1 MKAFV
6 TSIVLIL
13 FAQASFAFSTPSM
26 TVRLVDKDNQPIAG
40 FPVLL
45 QTQQT
50 DITKVLTPH
59 SSGKSVNMQRTVL
72 TDKNGVAELESEFM
86 MFAPKSIFVQPAYV
100 EYCADKESFLQHNR
114 ISFVRT
120 NDKGGFVIANAGE
133 KQGWGCTMGQDE
145 KYNDLQQNLVC
156 RSSLSA
162 DDTIAMLHQAV
173 NQTRAAGCDVEKDF

>member
-1 MKAFV
+1 MKALV
-6 TSIVLIL
+6 TSIALVL

-72 TDKNGVAELESEFM
+72 TDKNGVAQLDSVFL
-86 MFAPKSIFVQPAYV
+86 MFAPKSIYVVPAYI
-100 EYCADKESFLQHNR
+100 EHCDNRESWQANAK
-114 ISFVRT
+114 IDFVRT
-120 NDKGGFVIANAGE
+120 NEKGGFVIASGSE
-133 KQGWGCTMGQDE
+133 KQGWGCVMGQDE
-145 KYNDLQQNLVC
+145 KYSDLQANLVC
-156 RSSLSA
+156 RSNLSA
-162 DDTIAMLHQAV
+162 DDTIAMLRQAV
-173 NQTRAAGCDVEKDF
+173 NQTHAVGCEVQKDF